1 MSTFI
6 SFREA
11 AQRLGVHENT
21 VRRYADRGLIRAVRL
36 PSGVRRL
43 RRTDV
48 EAMQPGSPGEA
59 SATVG
64 AVDHPPVTLDEL
76 VGRAGAEPVNDL
88 TALARPGLW
97 DSDEDVDRFIA
108 LTRAERDYD
117 R

>member
-48 EAMQPGSPGEA
+48 EAMQPRLPGEA

-64 AVDHPPVTLDEL
+64 AVNQPPVTLDEL
-76 VGRAGAEPVNDL
+76 VERARAQPVNDL
-88 TALARPGLW
+88 AALARPDLW
-97 DSDEDVDRFIA
+97 DSDEDADRFIA
-108 LTRAERDYD
+108 LTRTERDHD

>member
-43 RRTDV
+43 QRADV
-48 EAMQPGSPGEA
+48 EALQPAPPEDA
-59 SATVG
+59 SAAVG
-64 AVDHPPVTLDEL
+64 GFDRPAATLAEILDA
-76 VGRAGAEPVNDL
+76 AGAEPITDL
-88 TALARPGLW
+88 AELARPDLW
-97 DSDEDVDRFIA
+97 DTDEDVDRFIA
-108 LTRAERDYD
+108 LTRTERDHD